1 MDTPLKPEQ
10 ALIYAMITVSAVDRT
25 ISDSELSRIGS
36 VVKELPAFRDFDSNW
51 LLHESQECGAILG
64 KEGGMRRVLDLVT
77 ASLPER
83 LRETAY
89 VLAAEV
95 AASDR
100 RVVSEEIRFLDLLAE
115 ALSLDKLVCAAL
127 ERAATA
133 RQQAV

>member
-1 MDTPLKPEQ
+1 MLQVLKPEQ
-10 ALIYAMITVSAVDRT
+10 ALIYAMITVSAVDRS
-25 ISDSELSRIGS
+25 ISDEELKKIGS
-36 VVKELPAFRDFDSNW
+36 IVKELPAFENYDEDW
-51 LLHESQECGAILG
+51 LLNESQECGRLLA
-64 KEGGMRRVLDLVT
+64 KDGGMRRVLDLMT

-100 RVVSEEIRFLDLLAE
+100 HIAAEEIRFLDLLAE
-115 ALSLDKLVCAAL
+115 ALSLDKLTCAAL

-133 RQQAV
+133 RHQKA

>member
-25 ISDSELSRIGS
+25 ISDAELARIGS
-36 VVKELPAFRDFDSNW
+36 IVKELPAFRVFDSDW
-51 LLHESQECGAILG
+51 LLHESQECGRILG
-64 KEGGMRRVLDLVT
+64 KEGGMRRVIDLIT

-100 RVVSEEIRFLDLLAE
+100 RIATEEIRFLDLLAA
-115 ALSLDKLVCAAL
+115 ALSLDKLTCAAL

-133 RQQAV
+133 RHQTV

>member
-25 ISDSELSRIGS
+25 ISDEELGRIGTI
-36 VVKELPAFRDFDSNW
+36 VKELPAFRDFDSDW
-51 LLHESQECGAILG
+51 LLQESQECGKILG
-64 KEGGMRRVLDLVT
+64 KNGGMRRVLDLVT

-95 AASDR
+95 AASDER
-100 RVVSEEIRFLDLLAE
+100 IASEEIRFLDLLAE
-115 ALSLDKLVCAAL
+115 ALSLDKLTCAAL

-133 RQQAV
+133 RHQHI

>member
-1 MDTPLKPEQ
+1 METPLKPEE
-10 ALIYAMITVSAVDRT
+10 ALIFAMVTVSAVDRT
-25 ISDSELSRIGS
+25 ISDAELARIGS
-36 VVKELPAFRDFDSNW
+36 IVKELPPFREFDSNW
-51 LLHESQECGAILG
+51 LLHESQECGRILG
-64 KEGGMRRVLDLVT
+64 KEGGMRRVLDLIT

-100 RVVSEEIRFLDLLAE
+100 RIASEEIRFLELLAE
-115 ALSLDKLVCAAL
+115 ALSLDKLTCAAL

-133 RQQAV
+133 RHQTV